1 MLSPRYFLTWMGVG
15 LLYLASLFPIKFQ
28 LFLGKILGLILYSLS
43 SERKKIVEINLKL
56 CFPNKTEEERKE
68 MVKEVFKDMGR
79 GLIETG
85 IAWWRSD
92 KFIEEL
98 ITKKSNFELL
108 DDVNEG
114 CLILLKHST
123 HAELDIRMTSSLVKA
138 GGMYKNQTNK
148 VMNYLMIKARNKYL
162 IGTVTN
168 RQTRR
173 GLKFLNGQSID
184 FHRLWVALLPPHR
197 QDVLGHRQAGD
208 DFPFHGVN
216 HHPGNLDDFMALFHI
231 NERLGWLVA
240 AIAGENLAVGFASVV
255 FVAYLSAIVNPR
267 YAAVQYAL
275 MASLTMLIGT
285 LGRGAL
291 GELVEE
297 RGFAYVFIV
306 TALLGLVAV
315 VASVAEAL
323 RTRFMRKPEPAPVS
337 ADR

>member
-1 MLSPRYFLTWMGVG
+1 MKTNKKEPFNNEISFEAVMLGPRYFLTWLSVG

-28 LFLGKILGLILYSLS
+28 LFLGEILGLILYSLS

-56 CFPNKTEEERKE
+56 CFPNKSEEDRKE
-68 MVKEVFKDMGR
+68 MVKEIFKDMGR

-123 HAELDIRMTSSLVKA
+123 HAELDIRMTSSLIKA

-173 GLKFLNGQSID
+173 GLKFLNGG
-184 FHRLWVALLPPHR
+184 LK
-197 QDVLGHRQAGD
+197 
-208 DFPFHGVN
+208 
-216 HHPGNLDDFMALFHI
+216 FM
-231 NERLGWLVA
+231 
-240 AIAGENLAVGFASVV
+240 
-255 FVAYLSAIVNPR
+255 
-267 YAAVQYAL
+267 YAADQDYGTNGAKFVPFFGIQAATVTLPSDLYKKGTKVFFFNVVRVGSGYEITLEDLGSKTNEENFLTLMNETYEKAILKAPTQYFW
-275 MASLTMLIGT
+275 MH
-285 LGRGAL
+285 RRFKNRPE
-291 GELVEE
+291 GEEGFYPYWKKREE
-297 RGFAYVFIV
+297 RREKKRSKRA
-306 TALLGLVAV
+306 
-315 VASVAEAL
+315 
-323 RTRFMRKPEPAPVS
+323 
-337 ADR
+337 